1 MPLVPAT
8 RGCSRSLASNPEP
21 CRTVLMVAVFVGLV
35 QCIEVFWDLAKPFAV
50 CRTLKGMES
59 KESGEE
65 GLWHRSL
72 LGQGDAFGALYDR
85 HRDRVYRHAYRLCG
99 NHHDA
104 EDIMAASFLELW
116 RRRKHVR
123 VVEGSILPWLLVT
136 TTNMARNRA
145 RAALR
150 YQRLLN
156 ALPRTL
162 ESTDP
167 AGDPYRRYQNQLD
180 QNLARALATL
190 KAEDLHLVSLVVFE
204 EHTIAAAATVL
215 SLTPAAAKSRMHR
228 ARQRLRAALDGDAS
242 ANPPTAPT
250 PVLEGERP

>member
-1 MPLVPAT
+1 M
-8 RGCSRSLASNPEP
+8 G
-21 CRTVLMVAVFVGLV
+21 
-35 QCIEVFWDLAKPFAV
+35 
-50 CRTLKGMES
+50 S
-59 KESGEE
+59 KETGEE
-65 GLWHRSL
+65 GLWGQSL

-85 HRDRVYRHAYRLCG
+85 HRDRVFRHAYRLCG

-156 ALPRTL
+156 SLPRNH
-162 ESTDP
+162 EAGDP
-167 AGDPYRRYQNQLD
+167 TTDPYRRYQNQLD
-180 QNLARALATL
+180 HDLAQALGTL
-190 KAEDLHLVSLVVFE
+190 SVEDLQLVSLVVFE
-204 EHTIAAAATVL
+204 EHTTAAAAAVL
-215 SLTPAAAKSRMHR
+215 NLTPAAAKSRMHR
-228 ARQRLRAALDGDAS
+228 ARQRLRTALAGNAS
-242 ANPPTAPT
+242 ISPPTAPT